1 MSVFLNGRICCALDL
16 PCCSPP
22 PGVARADAQAEAVC
36 YLLEKAYAIDGSM
49 MTVAHA
55 VLDNFDLVPKGAG
68 SGIAA
73 AYAPFLR
80 KA

>member
-1 MSVFLNGRICCALDL
+1 MSVSLNGRICCALDL
-16 PCCSPP
+16 PCCVPP
-22 PGVARADAQAEAVC
+22 PGVERADAQAEAVC
-36 YLLEKAYAIDGSM
+36 HLLEKAHAIDGNM
-49 MTVAHA
+49 MTVARA

-68 SGIAA
+68 AAIAA